1 MSVLHLFDVAELA
14 REAGIA
20 IEDGPGRH
28 GIGGATFLYM
38 LEPAGNRIEV
48 MGDPGYMIFDPAW
61 KTGLEG
67 FGARCRRC
75 LDRLA
80 DAGLF
85 LELRDALRLSCR
97 LSLPVHSSPPLS
109 RERLPPP

>member
-1 MSVLHLFDVAELA
+1 MSALHLFDVAELA
-14 REAGIA
+14 KEAGIA

-85 LELRDALRLSCR
+85 LELRDAF
-97 LSLPVHSSPPLS
+97 SSRVAGDFPKS
-109 RERLPPP
+109 RC